1 MGFLEWLENT
11 PFGIWVGESLW
22 AYPFFETM
30 HTIGMAMVI
39 GSLGL
44 INLRVLGYKPELPIP
59 GIKKLLPLAWLGFT
73 LNLISGLTL
82 FASDAQ
88 HFWYSY
94 TFRVKI
100 ILIILGG
107 VNAAILGRRVFQEQ
121 PASAT
126 PVVPT
131 SGVKWVAASSL
142 VFWFGA
148 VCAGRLIAYLP

>member
-11 PFGIWVGESLW
+11 PFGLWVGESLW
-22 AYPFFETM
+22 AYPLFETM

-39 GSLGL
+39 GALGL
-44 INLRVLGYKPELPIP
+44 INLRVLGFKSELSLL
-59 GIKKLLPLAWLGFT
+59 GTQKLLPLAWIGFT
-73 LNLISGLTL
+73 LNLISGLSL

-88 HFWYSY
+88 HFWNSY

-100 ILIILGG
+100 VLIILGG
-107 VNAAILGRRVFQEQ
+107 INAAILGQRVFKE
-121 PASAT
+121 PAAGAP

-131 SGVKWVAASSL
+131 SGARWIAGTSL

-148 VCAGRLIAYLP
+148 ICAGRLIAYLP

>member
-11 PFGIWVGESLW
+11 PFGLWVGESLW
-22 AYPFFETM
+22 AYPLFETM

-44 INLRVLGYKPELPIP
+44 INLRVLGYKPELSLP
-59 GIKKLLPLAWLGFT
+59 GTQKLLPLAWIGFT
-73 LNLISGLTL
+73 LNLVSGLSL

-88 HFWYSY
+88 HFWNSY

-100 ILIILGG
+100 VLIILGG
-107 VNAAILGRRVFQEQ
+107 INAAILSNRVFQER
-121 PASAT
+121 PAGA
-126 PVVPT
+126 PPAAPT
-131 SGVKWVAASSL
+131 SGVKWVAGTSL

-148 VCAGRLIAYLP
+148 ICAGRLIAYLP

>member
-11 PFGIWVGESLW
+11 PFGLWVGESLW
-22 AYPFFETM
+22 AYPLFETM

-44 INLRVLGYKPELPIP
+44 INLRVLGFKSELSLL
-59 GIKKLLPLAWLGFT
+59 GTQKLLPLAWIGFT
-73 LNLISGLTL
+73 LNLISGLSL

-88 HFWYSY
+88 HFWNSY

-100 ILIILGG
+100 ALIILGG
-107 VNAAILGRRVFQEQ
+107 INAAILGQSVFQER
-121 PASAT
+121 PAGA
-126 PVVPT
+126 PPIVPT
-131 SGVKWVAASSL
+131 SEAKWIAGASL

-148 VCAGRLIAYLP
+148 ICAGRLIAYLP